1 MIIWLAS
8 YPKSGNT
15 WVRIFLNSL
24 LYTSSNE
31 SNINNLS
38 IGQFPNK
45 KHFKHITK
53 NMDDINEFSK
63 HCINAQS
70 IINLSNDTIFLK
82 THHAYW
88 RNGDYK
94 FTDTQTT
101 LGVIYIVRDPRN
113 VITSLK
119 NHYNFE
125 SYDDA
130 LKFLLNDKNII
141 GVKNSRS
148 EVDLPHIISS
158 WKNHFNSWK
167 KMNKNYLLIKYE
179 NLINFPELEFEKITN
194 YLESLINRKF
204 EKTKILDAIKKCS
217 FDNLKKIEE
226 ENGFIEAPVSND
238 RPISF
243 FNMGPKN
250 NWRRLIDNK
259 ISKKI
264 EEEFKQEMLE
274 LDYL

>member
-24 LYTSSNE
+24 LYTSSND

-38 IGQFPNK
+38 IGQFPNR

-101 LGVIYIVRDPRN
+101 LGVIYIVRGPRN
-113 VITSLK
+113 VITSIK

-125 SYDDA
+125 NYDDA

-141 GVKNSRS
+141 GVKNSRR

-167 KMNKNYLLIKYE
+167 KMNKI
-179 NLINFPELEFEKITN
+179 I
-194 YLESLINRKF
+194 
-204 EKTKILDAIKKCS
+204 C
-217 FDNLKKIEE
+217 
-226 ENGFIEAPVSND
+226 
-238 RPISF
+238 
-243 FNMGPKN
+243 
-250 NWRRLIDNK
+250 
-259 ISKKI
+259 
-264 EEEFKQEMLE
+264 
-274 LDYL
+274 